1 YTYEL
6 SLSDANGFI
15 ISNGNSLEVTKSTTT
30 HDVTIVKVELYTVT
44 GSITGLGNDISALS
58 LDFTPDPAA
67 GKIFV
72 PEPVIDANAATY
84 SVELEPNTVY
94 TISATGV
101 NDYYLPDDTIRI
113 GQANASA
120 DLAFEAKPVYDITIT
135 TEGLTSAEEAEL
147 GLTFTNLNEEG
158 YSYSFASL
166 SGIALRDG
174 TYAIDYSGLDAYPVE
189 LGPTSNLVV
198 DGAAASKNLVFKPVT
213 SWSFEDKVIENGD
226 TVYKGLIFS
235 GPVSNEVNKGHLV
248 AKDGATI
255 KIPVNP
261 GDKIRVTYY
270 YSADFT
276 IEGEG
281 PYTTSSGSTSTLEYA
296 DYAYNG
302 TDAGYA
308 TITIGS
314 GASTTY
320 ITEITIGATVDFKA
334 VITVGTDKDYQTING
349 ALAAIRKMPRE
360 NNERVTVMIDPGN
373 YEEML
378 VIDMPNVSL
387 KNAAVN
393 PNTDILNKGVDI
405 APGAVRI
412 TSYYGHGYNYYSMG
426 SNQKWNADVLRVNK
440 ENGYLSYE
448 NVGSGTTNGSYWN
461 ATVVVSA
468 NGFEADHIIFE
479 NSFNQYISKK
489 ESEDIVEMWDS
500 GSKGERPTDFGNTSV
515 QDKSFVERAA
525 AIAITNGTDKVV
537 LNKCR
542 VIGRQD
548 SFFGGSDTRV
558 VVYKGA
564 MMGGTD
570 YLFGGMTA
578 VFYKSDLVMNTSDNS
593 SDVSYLTA
601 AQQDGGRGFLMY
613 ECFVT
618 SPEPGIETAS
628 TYLSKPGYFG
638 RPWQASTS
646 EVVFYNTTIDTSN
659 YPGDEGQS
667 LIRPVGW
674 LSTLGGESP
683 YMYEYGTT
691 ELSGEDNSL
700 SRASWATL
708 LSDPVLT
715 DGTDITTFNF
725 TKGNDEW
732 DPIPDLISADTD
744 NPDGI
749 INQDAIPEV
758 KVYSYGNKV
767 YMKNVQ
773 PNTVVQVYNIGGS
786 IVKIANINT
795 DAEFIMDKGFWIIR
809 VIATDGQKAV
819 KVLIP

>member
-1 YTYEL
+1 
-6 SLSDANGFI
+6 
-15 ISNGNSLEVTKSTTT
+15 
-30 HDVTIVKVELYTVT
+30 
-44 GSITGLGNDISALS
+44 
-58 LDFTPDPAA
+58 
-67 GKIFV
+67 
-72 PEPVIDANAATY
+72 
-84 SVELEPNTVY
+84 
-94 TISATGV
+94 
-101 NDYYLPDDTIRI
+101 
-113 GQANASA
+113 
-120 DLAFEAKPVYDITIT
+120 
-135 TEGLTSAEEAEL
+135 
-147 GLTFTNLNEEG
+147 
-158 YSYSFASL
+158 
-166 SGIALRDG
+166 
-174 TYAIDYSGLDAYPVE
+174 
-189 LGPTSNLVV
+189 
-198 DGAAASKNLVFKPVT
+198 
-213 SWSFEDKVIENGD
+213 
-226 TVYKGLIFS
+226 
-235 GPVSNEVNKGHLV
+235 
-248 AKDGATI
+248 
-255 KIPVNP
+255 
-261 GDKIRVTYY
+261 
-270 YSADFT
+270 
-276 IEGEG
+276 
-281 PYTTSSGSTSTLEYA
+281 
-296 DYAYNG
+296 
-302 TDAGYA
+302 
-308 TITIGS
+308 
-314 GASTTY
+314 
-320 ITEITIGATVDFKA
+320 
-334 VITVGTDKDYQTING
+334 
-349 ALAAIRKMPRE
+349 
-360 NNERVTVMIDPGN
+360 
-373 YEEML
+373 
-378 VIDMPNVSL
+378 
-387 KNAAVN
+387 
-393 PNTDILNKGVDI
+393 
-405 APGAVRI
+405 
-412 TSYYGHGYNYYSMG
+412 
-426 SNQKWNADVLRVNK
+426 
-440 ENGYLSYE
+440 
-448 NVGSGTTNGSYWN
+448 
-461 ATVVVSA
+461 VVVSA

-479 NSFNQYISKK
+479 NSFNQYISNK
-489 ESEDIVEMWDS
+489 EPEDIVVMWDS
-500 GSKGERPTDFGNTSV
+500 GSKGERPSDYGNTSV

-758 KVYSYGNKV
+758 KVYSYGNRV